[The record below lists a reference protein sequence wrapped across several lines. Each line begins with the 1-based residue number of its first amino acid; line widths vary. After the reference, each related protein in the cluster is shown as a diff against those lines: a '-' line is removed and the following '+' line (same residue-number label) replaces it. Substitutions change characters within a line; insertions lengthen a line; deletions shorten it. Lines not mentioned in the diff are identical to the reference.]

1 MENGSYN
8 EKTPTLKG
16 PTMFVLPIILAVLNA
31 ALIALYF
38 YKDIVARKH
47 AIATLNTLVEEGN
60 KLKREIAAEWYKNPD
75 PSEK

>member
-16 PTMFVLPIILAVLNA
+16 PAMFILPIILAVLNA
-31 ALIALYF
+31 SLLALYF
-38 YKDIVARKH
+38 YKAIVARKH
-47 AIATLNTLVEEGN
+47 AIATRNALVEESK
-60 KLKREIAAEWYKNPD
+60 KLKREIAGEWYKNPD

>member
-16 PTMFVLPIILAVLNA
+16 PAMFVLPIILAVLNA

-47 AIATLNTLVEEGN
+47 AIATLNALVDEA
-60 KLKREIAAEWYKNPD
+60 KKMKREIAGEWYKNPD